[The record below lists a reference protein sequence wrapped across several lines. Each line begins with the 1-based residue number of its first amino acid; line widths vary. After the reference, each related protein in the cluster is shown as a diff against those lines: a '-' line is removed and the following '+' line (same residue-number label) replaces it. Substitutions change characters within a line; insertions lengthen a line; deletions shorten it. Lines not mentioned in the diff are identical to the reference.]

1 MPIVVMKTEN
11 PCGLSKEK
19 NLHAEGYNLE
29 EIYIECPFSLLSDK
43 EVMFD
48 RNIPSLRLLEGK
60 WSRTG
65 VNMEVKS

>member
-1 MPIVVMKTEN
+1 
-11 PCGLSKEK
+11 
-19 NLHAEGYNLE
+19 LE

-60 WSRTG
+60 WSRTASKSTTQG
-65 VNMEVKS
+65 CRPFEMAVRRVNMEVKS